1 MGAHGL
7 QNQVWLDRQ
16 VAHALADQVLRQH
29 ARSEL
34 GLAAGG
40 FPDAPGRVVGHVETA
55 RVQQAPVEIF
65 ETGNGVGNH
74 VADAAV
80 VADGP
85 VPVDRVLAQCRGRDA
100 GDDRR
105 LRQQVFGLGFQL
117 AVGDVDHAEGVF
129 HGDAL
134 RPFGL
139 DVDVGAAQARQDQ
152 RFTAG
157 DQMAAVEFGGDVH
170 GEVAFTQRGVGA
182 WRVGGGLGEVATQG
196 DKHFRTPLL
205 HRANRHHGVV
215 TVLARW
221 LEGEA
226 FFQGIEQIGGRQLV
240 DAHGAVA
247 LHVTVTANR

>member
-7 QNQVWLDRQ
+7 QDQVRLDRQ

-29 ARSEL
+29 ARGEL

-40 FPDAPGRVVGHVETA
+40 FPDAFGCVVGHVETA

-65 ETGNGVGNH
+65 EAGNGVGNH

-105 LRQQVFGLGFQL
+105 LRQQVFRLRFQL
-117 AVGDVDHAEGVF
+117 AMGDVDHAESVF
-129 HGDAL
+129 HGHAL

-139 DVDVGAAQARQDQ
+139 HVDVGAAQARQDQ
-152 RFTAG
+152 RLTAG
-157 DQMAAVEFGGDVH
+157 DQMAAVELGGDVH
-170 GEVAFTQRGVGA
+170 GEVALAQRSVGTR
-182 WRVGGGLGEVATQG
+182 RVGGGLGEVAAQG
-196 DKHFRTPLL
+196 DKHFRAPLL
-205 HRANRHHGVV
+205 HRADRHHGVV
-215 TVLARW
+215 AMLTRR

-226 FFQGIEQIGGRQLV
+226 FFQGIEQLGGRQLV

-247 LHVTVTANR
+247 LHVAVTANR